1 MKLAN
6 FVTVAK
12 KMMQGSQPAAADEA
26 YHERLRNRKGK
37 RIELPES
44 HVDSVFRREHKR
56 EVRVE
61 YRGPTKIHCRGCGAA
76 FLFIADGRG
85 RYPDYHSNACKQK
98 AYRERK
104 KGTGA

>member
-12 KMMQGSQPAAADEA
+12 KVMKGLPPAAADEA
-26 YHERLRNRKGK
+26 YRERLRNRKGK
-37 RIELPES
+37 RIDVPRS
-44 HVDSVFRREHKR
+44 HVNSLLRRQRKKQ
-56 EVRVE
+56 VRVE
-61 YRGPTKIHCRGCGAA
+61 YTGPTKATCRGCGAA
-76 FLFIADGRG
+76 FLFISDGQG
-85 RYPDYHSNACKQK
+85 RHPEYHSNACKQK